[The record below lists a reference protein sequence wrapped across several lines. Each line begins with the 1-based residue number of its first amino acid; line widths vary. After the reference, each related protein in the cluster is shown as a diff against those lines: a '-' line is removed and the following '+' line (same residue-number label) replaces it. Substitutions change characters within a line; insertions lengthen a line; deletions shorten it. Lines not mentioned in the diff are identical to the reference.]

1 MGLIRDAISPFFM
14 EKKPSDFSSWD
25 RQTLDE
31 FAAAVYNELVQ
42 TQQDLK
48 IALDAYRKELI
59 KNEKLGKTPRP

>member
-1 MGLIRDAISPFFM
+1 MSFEM
-14 EKKPSDFSSWD
+14 KKPSDFSSWD

-42 TQQDLK
+42 TQEDLK
-48 IALDAYRKELI
+48 IALNAYRKELI

>member
-1 MGLIRDAISPFFM
+1 M
-14 EKKPSDFSSWD
+14 KKPSDFASWD

-31 FAAAVYNELVQ
+31 FAATVYNELVQ

-48 IALDAYRKELI
+48 TALDAYRKELI

>member
-1 MGLIRDAISPFFM
+1 M
-14 EKKPSDFSSWD
+14 EKKPFDFASWD

-42 TQQDLK
+42 TQEDLK
-48 IALDAYRKELI
+48 MALDAYRKEVV

>member
-1 MGLIRDAISPFFM
+1 M
-14 EKKPSDFSSWD
+14 KKPSDFSSWD

-42 TQQDLK
+42 TQEDLK
-48 IALDAYRKELI
+48 IALNAYRKELI